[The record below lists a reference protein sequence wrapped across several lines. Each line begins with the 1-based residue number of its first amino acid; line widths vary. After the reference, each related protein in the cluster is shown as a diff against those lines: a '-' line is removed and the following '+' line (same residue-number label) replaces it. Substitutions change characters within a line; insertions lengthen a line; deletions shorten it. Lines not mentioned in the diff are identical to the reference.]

1 MIILVYSLSK
11 HHYIY
16 TESGDFVLSNH
27 FPRSLILGTIATITA
42 SASYALITPV
52 ANLGSSISTSWRSTQ
67 SLAIPQLSTT
77 DESNDDYS
85 DEKDIKLVYEIQPG
99 DTISGILSKYGA
111 NKAAFQGVLTS
122 ADWVERLSL
131 IRPGEIINLRFSQDN
146 VLEELVYT
154 PSKIETIKFYRTDS
168 GYEGQKLVRKPERR
182 IMLTHGTIDSSLFLD
197 GKKAGLSEKLIVQLA
212 KIFAWDIDFALNIQ
226 PDDQFTLIYEKL
238 YLDGEEYDTG
248 GIQAAEFVT
257 SGQTFRAI
265 RYVDSQG
272 LVNYYDPEGN
282 NLRKSFLRTPV
293 EFTRISSR
301 FNLHR
306 RHPVLNRIR
315 AHKGV
320 DYAAPKGTPVRATGD
335 GKIRFIGT
343 KRGYGH
349 VIIVQH
355 QQKYS
360 TLYAHLLHFDKK
372 VKRTKTV
379 RQGQIIGYVGKSGL
393 ASGYHLHYEFRIKG
407 VHRNPLTVQLPIAP
421 AIEKTRL
428 AEFKRNTNALLNQL
442 DKAKV
447 ILVARS
453 D

>member
-1 MIILVYSLSK
+1 
-11 HHYIY
+11 
-16 TESGDFVLSNH
+16 
-27 FPRSLILGTIATITA
+27 
-42 SASYALITPV
+42 
-52 ANLGSSISTSWRSTQ
+52 
-67 SLAIPQLSTT
+67 
-77 DESNDDYS
+77 
-85 DEKDIKLVYEIQPG
+85 
-99 DTISGILSKYGA
+99 
-111 NKAAFQGVLTS
+111 
-122 ADWVERLSL
+122 L

-257 SGQTFRAI
+257 SSQTFRAI